1 MVVGRDD
8 EGLSTDLII
17 GILTVSEAEFVLYN
31 AKVDSTALALLLWT
45 GVSVEVS
52 SSTGKEGEV

>member
-8 EGLSTDLII
+8 EGLSTDIII